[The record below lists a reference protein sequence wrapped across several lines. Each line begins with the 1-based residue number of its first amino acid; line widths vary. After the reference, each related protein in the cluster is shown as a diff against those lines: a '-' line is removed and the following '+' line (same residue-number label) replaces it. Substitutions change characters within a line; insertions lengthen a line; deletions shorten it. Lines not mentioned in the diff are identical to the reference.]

1 MDRFDTELFID
12 EVEKRPAIWDI
23 QCKDYS
29 NKIIKNQAWQ
39 ELVEIF
45 GNCENTFEKKNI
57 LSRFIQ
63 KKNELTELFYS
74 YNYYYEALVYY
85 TLGIL

>member
-23 QCKDYS
+23 QCDDYS
-29 NKIIKNQAWQ
+29 NKIIKNRAWQ

-45 GNCENTFEKKNI
+45 GECEDTLEKKNI
-57 LSRFIQ
+57 LS
-63 KKNELTELFYS
+63 K
-74 YNYYYEALVYY
+74 
-85 TLGIL
+85 